1 MTTAAT
7 VMGPAAVE
15 AAAAIMAVAWENEE
29 DATGSIVRR
38 SDVVEEEEEDVL
50 TCQMDEGSSKLP
62 SMKEWRLVSEG
73 RIGIN
78 SPASLLY
85 HQQPILC

>member
-15 AAAAIMAVAWENEE
+15 AAAAIMAVAWENAE

-38 SDVVEEEEEDVL
+38 SDVVEEEEEEDVL
-50 TCQMDEGSSKLP
+50 TCQMDEG
-62 SMKEWRLVSEG
+62 
-73 RIGIN
+73 
-78 SPASLLY
+78 
-85 HQQPILC
+85 